1 MSVKNGFN
9 VEYLNLKMTSH
20 NNLMFALT
28 PINILPICCSLKIC
42 QYFMTLT
49 INKEY

>member
-1 MSVKNGFN
+1 MSVKNSFN

-28 PINILPICCSLKIC
+28 PINITPICCSLKIC
-42 QYFMTLT
+42 HKVAFHD
-49 INKEY
+49 IHNK